1 MTENGT
7 SNLQGRRS
15 YKQLVKAV
23 IAANG
28 EWVRLSLGDIS
39 GSNNTTKRSVV
50 LQAGYNRGLD
60 FQTSIVDGFIY
71 VRKRSGGNPH
81 DLSRD
86 Q

>member
-1 MTENGT
+1 MIEDMTPSLT
-7 SNLQGRRS
+7 GRRS

-50 LQAGYNRGLD
+50 LQVGYNRGLD
-60 FQTSIVDGFIY
+60 FQTSIVDGFMY
-71 VRKRSGGNPH
+71 VRIRNSEIVH
-81 DLSRD
+81 A
-86 Q
+86 